1 MPRGASA
8 KREHEYQKLESKFE
22 KEHRYPGREKEVAA
36 RIVNKQ
42 RKMFGETK
50 DELQKDARGQSPDRN
65 LPLPDYQKL
74 TIRQVE
80 RKMESLSSAELRKIR
95 AYEVA
100 HKHRKGLLTKIDR
113 KLAVH

>member
-8 KREHEYQKLESKFE
+8 KREHEYQKLENKFE

-42 RKMFGETK
+42 RKMYGETK
-50 DELQKDARGQSPDRN
+50 DELLKDARGQSPDRN

-74 TIRQVE
+74 TSRQVE
-80 RKMESLSSAELRKIR
+80 RKMESLSVAEVRTIR
-95 AYEVA
+95 AYELD

-113 KLAVH
+113 KLSAH

>member
-8 KREHEYQKLESKFE
+8 KREHEYQKLETKFE

-42 RKMFGETK
+42 RKQYGETK
-50 DELQKDARGQSPDRN
+50 DEQKKDVAGKSPDRG
-65 LPLPDYQKL
+65 LPIADYQKL

-80 RKMESLSSAELRKIR
+80 RKMESLSDAEIRKLRS
-95 AYEVA
+95 YEQN
-100 HKHRKGLLTKIDR
+100 HKHRKGLLSR
-113 KLAVH
+113 YERRLSH

>member
-8 KREHEYQKLESKFE
+8 KREHEYKKLESKFE

-42 RKMFGETK
+42 RKMYGETR

-65 LPLPDYQKL
+65 LPLPNFQKL
-74 TIRQVE
+74 TLRQVE
-80 RKMESLSSAELRKIR
+80 RKMESLSDAELRKIR
-95 AYEVA
+95 SYELD

-113 KLAVH
+113 KLSEH